1 MGYMENEDSTSVAWP
16 LYQAQP
22 LRLIS
27 PGLLF
32 KIIEELSEKK
42 SSNEEAGLFSPT
54 DNQIATAPH
63 ERKCVRK
70 EGSLKSSNL
79 LSLAHRLYSFVFICF
94 LSSWNR
100 RVLDPVLSYNL
111 WPSLYRSFW
120 VDN

>member
-1 MGYMENEDSTSVAWP
+1 MENEDSTSVAWP

-32 KIIEELSEKK
+32 KTIEELSEKK
-42 SSNEEAGLFSPT
+42 SSNEEAGLFSST

-70 EGSLKSSNL
+70 ARLPEVVQPSFISPQAL
-79 LSLAHRLYSFVFICF
+79 LVRFYLLPF
-94 LSSWNR
+94 
-100 RVLDPVLSYNL
+100 
-111 WPSLYRSFW
+111 
-120 VDN
+120 